1 MSIRS
6 HAFNCGTVMAETIKT
21 ISDKSQF
28 EDIFKQYFAARDVY
42 LRTKSG
48 DMTIQF
54 LGYHDG
60 NVAFRIPRV
69 KNVPDSILIFTRHK
83 VDTIYA
89 SLKVLENNED
99 TFIFMPL
106 KFQIISDERKEDRLE
121 IGVAENKNIIYIS
134 NIISESMLKNSLDVN
149 EKKMRLV
156 RDMIVQELKGKFE
169 RIRIVFINETSI
181 DVRMKHFLKVWT
193 PLYIKDMSKP
203 DLSKG
208 NQDFNFY
215 VNEIHTKDYKLAGQ
229 EEFISEVSVPIIY
242 KSILPYGYI
251 QVNNTKPMND
261 NHLTVIK
268 RIAVSVNESL
278 IRERIFTPIQEK
290 FIVPNISKKG
300 LAVVFKER
308 KQLRYF
314 MKDSHVVI
322 DMMLPDARK
331 VTMGVLVSNTIFNES
346 GVIKVGL
353 EITNIDAISEVNFE
367 EFLDSMK
374 QETR

>member
-1 MSIRS
+1 
-6 HAFNCGTVMAETIKT
+6 
-21 ISDKSQF
+21 
-28 EDIFKQYFAARDVY
+28 
-42 LRTKSG
+42 
-48 DMTIQF
+48 
-54 LGYHDG
+54 
-60 NVAFRIPRV
+60 
-69 KNVPDSILIFTRHK
+69 
-83 VDTIYA
+83 
-89 SLKVLENNED
+89 
-99 TFIFMPL
+99 
-106 KFQIISDERKEDRLE
+106 
-121 IGVAENKNIIYIS
+121 
-134 NIISESMLKNSLDVN
+134 MLKNSLDVN